1 LKRAAPRERAGR
13 APTADLV
20 FVHDRRHAAREPG
33 LRQRGDDRLDPQAV
47 RGAPAE
53 RLVFVDAAAGAVQ
66 PERGQN
72 VLGDRQSNVSFDGN
86 TIGATVAAATG
97 AMRRL
102 YDEIITTGL
111 VPVDAPPRHRA

>member
-1 LKRAAPRERAGR
+1 VL
-13 APTADLV
+13 
-20 FVHDRRHAAREPG
+20 
-33 LRQRGDDRLDPQAV
+33 
-47 RGAPAE
+47 E
-53 RLVFVDAAAGAVQ
+53 RLGALPAV
-66 PERGQN
+66 
-72 VLGDRQSNVSFDGN
+72 SNVSFDGN